1 MNYYVRATGV
11 NRYAGGT
18 DKWLKV
24 RGIKKEVYAY
34 VLEVR
39 IRDTQKFVAIRKN
52 GPTANLE
59 FGMGKWPNIQ
69 PISHV
74 RLIEGMTHV

>member
-24 RGIKKEVYAY
+24 RGIEPAPIGYKI
-34 VLEVR
+34 EVR
-39 IRDTQKFVAIRKN
+39 IQGRKKYTN
-52 GPTANLE
+52 IPPKGNRCENLE
-59 FGMGKWPNIQ
+59 FGMGTWPNIQ
-69 PISHV
+69 PVSYLRV
-74 RLIEGMTHV
+74 IEGMI